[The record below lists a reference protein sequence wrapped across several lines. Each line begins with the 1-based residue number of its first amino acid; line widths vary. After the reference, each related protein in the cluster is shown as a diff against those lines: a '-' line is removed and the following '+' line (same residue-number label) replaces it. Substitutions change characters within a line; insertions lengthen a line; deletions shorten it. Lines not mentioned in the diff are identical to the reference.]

1 MRVRLENI
9 RFIGGILLKIPTSN
23 STKFH
28 YNRYKFDIDVSIIK
42 NTVPEEPSTFC
53 AVSRL
58 PLEGCPWQFTL
69 DISDASCG
77 KFQHY

>member
-1 MRVRLENI
+1 M
-9 RFIGGILLKIPTSN
+9 
-23 STKFH
+23 
-28 YNRYKFDIDVSIIK
+28 FDIDVSIIK
-42 NTVPEEPSTFC
+42 DTVPEEPSTFP